1 MAIEKATS
9 QGGRKR
15 AEDIQLPAD
24 LVGKPFVL
32 KILTELLSLGYAVV
46 DAAEGDPRTAA
57 ASRFDTR
64 IDELMEKDEAKFLFT
79 DHPAYGVNW
88 LGYVRHLVGP
98 LVSGKPR
105 LEARIAGRG
114 VGDKSGKK

>member
-9 QGGRKR
+9 QNGRKR

-24 LVGKPFVL
+24 LAGKPF
-32 KILTELLSLGYAVV
+32 ILTILTDLLSLGYAVV
-46 DAAEGDPRTAA
+46 DAEEGDPRTAA
-57 ASRFDTR
+57 ISRFDTR
-64 IDELMEKDEAKFLFT
+64 VDELMEKDDAKFLFT

-88 LGYVRHLVGP
+88 LGYIRHLVGP
-98 LVSGKPR
+98 LVSGKPK
-105 LEARIAGRG
+105 LEPRIVGRG